1 MTSPR
6 WHLQALRLAALS
18 QNGLTFM
25 EDPFDRDRWEEVR
38 RIAAEMLAAGAGT
51 SPEEIAAGLSQ
62 EHGYATPKV
71 DVRAAVFREDQVL
84 LVQERSDGRWTLP
97 GGWCDVG
104 EAPGVAAAREVEEE
118 SGYRVRTTKLLAVF
132 DKLRHG
138 HPPATWHAY
147 KLFFRC
153 ELTGGAPAASVE
165 TSAVGFFGEH
175 DLPPLSLGRVTEAQI
190 RRMFEHARDASLPT
204 DYD

>member
-1 MTSPR
+1 MGSPPWLR
-6 WHLQALRLAALS
+6 RTLRLAALA
-18 QNGLTFM
+18 QNGLTFTT
-25 EDPFDRDRWEEVR
+25 DAFDRARWEEVR
-38 RIAAEMLAAGAGT
+38 RLAAEMLADGAGV
-51 SPEEIAAGLSQ
+51 SSDEMVACLAA
-62 EHGYATPKV
+62 ETGYATPKV
-71 DVRAAVFREDQVL
+71 DVRAAVFQGDQVL

-118 SGYRVRTTKLLAVF
+118 SGYRVRTAKLLAVY

-138 HPPATWHAY
+138 HPPASFHAY

-153 ELTGGAPAASVE
+153 DLVGGAAAASDE
-165 TSAVGFFGEH
+165 TSAVGFFAE
-175 DLPPLSLGRVTEAQI
+175 DALPPLSLPRVTEAQI
-190 RRMFEHARDASLPT
+190 RRMFEHARDPSLAS

>member
-1 MTSPR
+1 MLDYVLDAVTAAGVTSQCGLVLRSAPVFR
-6 WHLQALRLAALS
+6 ALRDLI
-18 QNGLTFM
+18 G
-25 EDPFDRDRWEEVR
+25 R
-38 RIAAEMLAAGAGT
+38 GT
-51 SPEEIAAGLSQ
+51 LGQPM
-62 EHGYATPKV
+62 
-71 DVRAAVFREDQVL
+71 AAVFRDDQVL
-84 LVQERSDGRWTLP
+84 LVQERSDGLWTLP

-118 SGYRVRTTKLLAVF
+118 SGYQVRTTKLLAVY

-165 TSAVGFFGEH
+165 TSAAGFFGENH
-175 DLPPLSLGRVTEAQI
+175 LPPLSVGRVTEAQI
-190 RRMFEHARDASLPT
+190 HRMFEHARDESLPA

>member
-1 MTSPR
+1 MVSPR

-25 EDPFDRDRWEEVR
+25 EDPFDRQRWEEVR
-38 RIAAEMLAAGAGT
+38 GIAAEMLAAGAGT
-51 SPEEIAAGLSQ
+51 TPDELLSGLSR
-62 EHGYATPKV
+62 EDGYATPKV
-71 DVRAAVFREDQVL
+71 DVRAAVFRDDQIL

-118 SGYRVRTTKLLAVF
+118 SGYQVRTTKLLAVY
-132 DKLRHG
+132 DKLRHD

-165 TSAVGFFGEH
+165 TSAAGFFGEN
-175 DLPPLSLGRVTEAQI
+175 DLPPLSLGRVTESQI